1 MKKVFINSIG
11 AITSQKT
18 FDNSEFL
25 NEIVNYSTTNISV
38 VNPNYKAFLDAG
50 SARRMAKGIKMGV
63 VASKV
68 ALEEAGLESVDA
80 VITGSGMGCVI
91 ESERFVA
98 KIIDN
103 NEEFLTPTS
112 FIQSTHNT
120 VGGQIALGIQC
131 KGYNFTYV
139 HSSSS
144 FETAL
149 LDAQLQ
155 LELDEAT
162 NILVGGVD
170 ELGPHMIKV
179 HGLIEHIKQEE
190 TIDNLNIL
198 SSKTVGAVFSE
209 GASFVVLSN
218 TKQKSTYAE
227 LIDVAIY
234 NTLGLTRVE
243 TKLHEF
249 LKQNNCTVNDIDA
262 VVLGNNGDINFDE
275 YFNMLS
281 EGVFANTQQ
290 VIYKH
295 LIGEYKTAS
304 AFGVWLGAKMLKTQQ
319 MPDCIK
325 LNDKVPSTLNTVLIY
340 NQYRGENHTFVML
353 RKC

>member
-1 MKKVFINSIG
+1 MKKVYINSVG
-11 AITSQKT
+11 AISSQKT
-18 FDNSEFL
+18 FDNLEFL
-25 NEIVNYSTTNISV
+25 NEVVNYSTTNISV
-38 VNPNYKAFLDAG
+38 VNPNYKAYLDPG

-68 ALEEAGLESVDA
+68 ALEEAGLEKVDA
-80 VITGSGMGCVI
+80 VITGTGMGCVV
-91 ESERFVA
+91 ESERFVS

-120 VGGQIALGIQC
+120 VGGQIALGLQC

-144 FETAL
+144 FEAAL

-155 LELDEAT
+155 LGLENIT

-179 HGLIEHIKQEE
+179 HGLIEHIKQEK

-198 SSKTVGAVFSE
+198 ASNTEGAVFSE

-218 TKQKSTYAE
+218 KKQESTYAE
-227 LIDVAIY
+227 LVDVEIY
-234 NTLGLTRVE
+234 NTLEKTKVE
-243 TKLHEF
+243 EKLKAF
-249 LKQNNCTVNDIDA
+249 LNQNECKIEDIDT
-262 VVLGNNGDINFDE
+262 VILGNNGDVCFDE
-275 YFNMLS
+275 YFNNLS
-281 EGVFANTQQ
+281 EGIFANTQQ
-290 VIYKH
+290 VYFKH
-295 LIGEYKTAS
+295 LTGEYKTAS
-304 AFGVWLGAKMLKTQQ
+304 AFGVWLGAKILKTEKV
-319 MPDCIK
+319 PDIIK
-325 LNDKVPSTLNTVLIY
+325 LNDVLPLRVKNILVY